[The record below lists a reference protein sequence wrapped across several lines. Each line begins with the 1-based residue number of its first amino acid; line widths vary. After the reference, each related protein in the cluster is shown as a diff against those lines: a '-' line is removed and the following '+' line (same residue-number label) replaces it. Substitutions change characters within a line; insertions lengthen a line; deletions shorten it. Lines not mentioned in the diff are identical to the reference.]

1 MRANTWKDSSAQR
14 QGLEIAGSVLMT
26 HDTELSEPGATLAE
40 VTAAVRTRLAGY
52 APCAAAGAG
61 VVAGGVRLAA
71 GGGATALPGRA
82 LLTAAGAAAGLAPML
97 ELLPAMARATLAG
110 TGAGAGAMGYGDA
123 TGMPMRARSGCALLP
138 LADPLVSGVITATI
152 CN

>member
-1 MRANTWKDSSAQR
+1 
-14 QGLEIAGSVLMT
+14 MT
-26 HDTELSEPGATLAE
+26 EHTELSSQEQSVAE
-40 VTAAVRTRLAGY
+40 VTATVRTRLAGY
-52 APCAAAGAG
+52 VPCAAAGAG
-61 VVAGGVRLAA
+61 VVAGGVRLA
-71 GGGATALPGRA
+71 GGGARALPGRA

-97 ELLPAMARATLAG
+97 ELLPEMARATLAG

-152 CN
+152 CKEGRNHQHLPSRL

>member
-1 MRANTWKDSSAQR
+1 
-14 QGLEIAGSVLMT
+14 MT
-26 HDTELSEPGATLAE
+26 KHTELLSQEHSVSE
-40 VTAAVRTRLAGY
+40 VTPAVRTRLAGY
-52 APCAAAGAG
+52 APCAVAGAG

-71 GGGATALPGRA
+71 GGGARALPSRA
-82 LLTAAGAAAGLAPML
+82 LLAAVGAAAGLAPML

-152 CN
+152 CRE